1 MKFLHFDNGGV
12 IGPARAAGNLSGAWK
27 IGPRGLPLSQG
38 ATAIST
44 ALSFPSPTSQGSR
57 EYYFASRKMTLFYDD
72 MYGTTSHITLTSV
85 ANSYTDV
92 RHMANDDGAG
102 DGSNTCLA
110 SYSGSYVGYKFDLPI
125 IINGWRAYGSY
136 AGIPLS
142 GQGNLTVETWDGT
155 TWTVRSVFVNGGS
168 SINDSAPGLTVTF
181 GLPVLARGIRIKHTT
196 TSTYCPWSFFVGLDL
211 SGNSILGV
219 Q

>member
-27 IGPRGLPLSQG
+27 IGPRGLNLGQG

-44 ALSFPSPTSQGSR
+44 ALGFPSPTSQGSR

-72 MYGTTSHITLTSV
+72 MYSTTSHITLGSG
-85 ANSYTDV
+85 ASSYTDI
-92 RHMANDDGAG
+92 RHMANDDGSG
-102 DGSNTCLA
+102 DASNTCLA

-125 IINGWRAYGSY
+125 FINGWRAYGTY
-136 AGIPLS
+136 AGSPLS
-142 GQGNLTVETWDGT
+142 NQGNLTVETWDGT

-168 SINDSAPGLTVTF
+168 TLPDSSPGIAF
-181 GLPVLARGIRIKHTT
+181 NFSSPVLARGIRIKHAT
-196 TSTYCPWSFFVGLDL
+196 TSTYCPWSFFVGFDL
-211 SGNSILGV
+211 NGNYILGV